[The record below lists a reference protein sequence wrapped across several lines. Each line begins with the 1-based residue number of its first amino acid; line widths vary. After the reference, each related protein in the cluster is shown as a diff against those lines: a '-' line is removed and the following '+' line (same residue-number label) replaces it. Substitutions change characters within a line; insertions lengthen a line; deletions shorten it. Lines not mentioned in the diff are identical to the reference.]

1 MQQRK
6 YQAFCNFSS
15 GCAIN
20 MYHNRLFCFMRLFS
34 TLVLSVLSFSAFGQ
48 QGYWQQKV
56 DTRIEVG
63 LDDKE
68 HVLNGDISME
78 YTNNSPDTLTYIYIH
93 LWPNAYSHDRTNYA
107 EQMAENGETD
117 FYYSKSA
124 KRGNISELSF
134 KVNDKPVEY
143 FSSRN
148 IPDVARIDLPQ
159 PLLPGAKLKIETP
172 FKVKIPE
179 VTSRLGHTKQAY
191 FISQWFP
198 KPAVYDKKGWH
209 PLPYLNY
216 GEFYSEVGS
225 YDVRI
230 TLPKNYVVMATGNC
244 MDESENAWLDELSKK
259 EFPSD
264 TLYKKSWPASSAE
277 TKTLHFHEDNVHD
290 FAWFADKRWVVRKD
304 TVVSP
309 GSGELVTCYAA
320 FLPESQKQWRHGTEY
335 LRKTI
340 KSYGSLV
347 GAYPYKT
354 IKAIEG
360 DMHAGGG
367 MEYPTV
373 TVIDRDA
380 RYMLKT
386 VIIHEAGHNW
396 FYGILATNERD
407 HAWMD
412 EGLNSFYE
420 QRTLRDY
427 DLYDTVQKVN
437 DTGRYLVITSP
448 VRPESIVYFHE
459 TGVHTDQA
467 LEQTSANFTEI
478 NYGID
483 VYYKTALMLHWLEA
497 YMGEENYKAGMQ
509 DYYNTWKHKHP
520 YPEDFKASMAKHTDK
535 NIDWFFT
542 DVLTTDNRI
551 DYKIKNVDNNEVTV
565 RNKSGF
571 AAPVYV
577 SAYRGDSVVANVWSA
592 PFEGTTTLQL
602 PDSAEGWTKLRIGS
616 NVPDAKHQNS
626 IYRRSGL
633 SHRGGLALKPF
644 AGFGYGER
652 YKTFIL
658 PAIGYNYYDGFE
670 LGLVFHNLTI
680 PENRFRYV
688 LAPMYGFKSESF
700 VGAGSVG
707 YSWFPENLFKEITLQ
722 VDGKTFNY
730 NTTSQNIP
738 DALNARF
745 IKIAPS
751 LSFRFNEHD
760 LRSPVTKTLT
770 LKGYG
775 IQEDYYQFNLD
786 VSDSLY
792 KPSILQQQ
800 KMYGLV
806 RYTHQNE
813 RTFNPFSYGAEAQF
827 NEDFVKI
834 ALEGKLRIEYFKK
847 NKALH
852 IRAFAGKFITMNP
865 TPDISRYYLNST
877 YTGDK
882 DYLYD
887 GTYFGRSE
895 QTGAGV
901 HQISM
906 LEGGFKVPTPLYASQ
921 IGRSDN
927 FLAALNL
934 STDLP
939 LGKLPLRLF
948 LDVGTFSNAGKLN
961 PSGQKVLYDAGFEIA
976 LPYDIISVY
985 FPVVLSKDFKDYMNT
1000 MYAGKVFGN
1009 SISFRVDLHKINWM
1023 KARNALKVLG
1033 L

>member
-1 MQQRK
+1 MK
-6 YQAFCNFSS
+6 
-15 GCAIN
+15 
-20 MYHNRLFCFMRLFS
+20 LFS
-34 TLVLSVLSFSAFGQ
+34 TLVLSVLSLGAYAQ

-56 DTRIEVG
+56 DTRIEVS

-68 HVLNGDISME
+68 HMLNGDISME

-93 LWPNAYSHDRTNYA
+93 LWPNAYQHDRTNYA

-117 FYYSKSA
+117 FYFSKSA

-134 KVNDKPVEY
+134 KVNDIPVEY

-148 IPDVARIDLPQ
+148 IPDVARIDLKE
-159 PLLPGAKLKIETP
+159 PLMPGAKMTIETP

-216 GEFYSEVGS
+216 GEFYSEIGS
-225 YDVRI
+225 YDVSI

-244 MDESENAWLDELSKK
+244 MDEAENAWLDELSKK

-264 TLYKKSWPASSAE
+264 TLYKKSWPASSTE
-277 TKTLHFHEDNVHD
+277 MKTLHFHEDNVHD

-304 TVVSP
+304 TVTSP
-309 GSGELVTCYAA
+309 GNGPLVTCYAA
-320 FLPESQKQWRHGTEY
+320 FLPQSQRGWDRAAFY
-335 LRKTI
+335 LKYTVAH
-340 KSYGSLV
+340 YGEQV

-360 DMHAGGG
+360 DLSAGGG

-373 TVIDRDA
+373 TIIDRGMGGDL
-380 RYMLKT
+380 LKR

-412 EGLNSFYE
+412 EGMNTLYE
-420 QRTLRDY
+420 QKGMQY
-427 DLYDTVQKVN
+427 YWGYDTTWKATR
-437 DTGRYLVITSP
+437 D
-448 VRPESIVYFHE
+448 SIRHAKIAAGEKPKEYTPTVEKDKYKSTDEEALAYYFE
-459 TGVHTDQA
+459 TGIHTDQA
-467 LEQTSANFTEI
+467 LEQTSANFTEL
-478 NYGID
+478 NYGVD
-483 VYYKTALMLHWLEA
+483 VYYKTALMMGWLEQ
-497 YMGEENYKAGMQ
+497 YMGIANFKAGMHE
-509 DYYNTWKHKHP
+509 YYNTWKHKHP
-520 YPEDFKASMAKHTDK
+520 YPEDYKACMAKHTDK
-535 NIDWFFT
+535 NIDWFFESG
-542 DVLTTDNRI
+542 LTTDNRV
-551 DYKIKNVDNNEVTV
+551 DFKIKGVKDNQVTI
-565 RNKSGF
+565 RNRSGF

-577 SAYRGDSVVANVWSA
+577 VGYNKKDSILGRAWSGV
-592 PFEGTTTLQL
+592 FDGETTIQL
-602 PDSAEGWTKLRIGS
+602 PDSLQTWSTLRVGQYVPEGKR
-616 NVPDAKHQNS
+616 QNS
-626 IYRRSGL
+626 VYHRSGL
-633 SHRGGLALKPF
+633 FRRGGLAFRPF
-644 AGFGYGER
+644 LGWGYGEK

-658 PAIGYNYYDGFE
+658 PAVGYNYYDGFE

-688 LAPMYGFKSESF
+688 LAPMYGFNSESF
-700 VGAGSVG
+700 VGAGTVG

-722 VDGKTFNY
+722 VDGKSFNY
-730 NTTSQNIP
+730 NTTSQNISG
-738 DALNARF
+738 ALNARF
-745 IKIAPS
+745 IKVAPS

-770 LKGYG
+770 LKAYS
-775 IQEDYYQFNLD
+775 IQEEFFTFNLD

-792 KPSILQQQ
+792 KPSIAEQQ

-827 NEDFVKI
+827 NEDFMKI
-834 ALEGKLRIEYFKK
+834 AVEGKLRIDYFKK
-847 NKALH
+847 NKALR
-852 IRAFAGKFITMNP
+852 IRAFAGKFITFNP
-865 TPDISRYYLNST
+865 APDISRYYLNST

-887 GTYFGRSE
+887 GTYFGRNE
-895 QTGAGV
+895 QNGV
-901 HQISM
+901 AAHQVSM
-906 LEGGFKVPTPLYASQ
+906 QEGGFKVPTPLYASQ

-927 FLAALNL
+927 FLAAVNL

-939 LGKLPLRLF
+939 FGKLPLRLF
-948 LDVGTFSNAGKLN
+948 LDIGTFSNAAKLN

-985 FPVVLSKDFKDYMNT
+985 FPVVLSKDFKDYMGS
-1000 MYAGKVFGN
+1000 MYPGKVFGN
-1009 SISFRVDLHKINWM
+1009 SIAFRVDLHKVNWM
-1023 KARNALKVLG
+1023 KARNVLKVLG
-1033 L
+1033 M